1 MNGRILFFDQ
11 YGTKYGGA
19 QYILI
24 DIIEY
29 LLKKKIDVSI
39 ALPNNNEIS
48 KILLKKGVDVYHF
61 ENFVDLQKYKYK
73 SNILYHLIFSLV
85 YAFQIKNYYN
95 NKKIKIIYCN
105 GGRTFIL
112 GLILSYFLKSNLVYH
127 IHLIFTNKQ
136 KLLLKILGKFNRLKK
151 IIVVSEHLKS
161 QYLTSKIYKKILVI
175 NNWPNFK
182 ILPKKISRKTDS
194 TLKIIVLGRIS
205 EEKGQLLLINNL
217 SHIDIEHKIMVSFVG
232 SFKNSYVEEIFSNKI
247 KNFKNKNI
255 VLKFKGYIENIEK
268 EIINYNF
275 LLQPSIT
282 PEAQSL
288 VLIEAFASNVIVISN
303 NIPNNKYII
312 KHGHNGLLY
321 EAGNEKSLNY
331 LFQDIYQSKY
341 ELKKIQERAYKDFQ
355 KYYSKDQQL
364 KKIYNNI
371 CNLIK
376 TQYY

>member
-1 MNGRILFFDQ
+1 MILPHLDAAGEF
-11 YGTKYGGA
+11 
-19 QYILI
+19 L
-24 DIIEY
+24 
-29 LLKKKIDVSI
+29 
-39 ALPNNNEIS
+39 S
-48 KILLKKGVDVYHF
+48 KS
-61 ENFVDLQKYKYK
+61 LQK
-73 SNILYHLIFSLV
+73 SV
-85 YAFQIKNYYN
+85 
-95 NKKIKIIYCN
+95 
-105 GGRTFIL
+105 
-112 GLILSYFLKSNLVYH
+112 
-127 IHLIFTNKQ
+127 
-136 KLLLKILGKFNRLKK
+136 KK

-182 ILPKKISRKTDS
+182 ILPKKISRKTGS

-217 SHIDIEHKIMVSFVG
+217 SHIDIKHKIMVSFVG
-232 SFKNSYVEEIFSNKI
+232 SFKNSYVEEVFLNKI
-247 KNFKNKNI
+247 KNFKNKNL

-268 EIINYNF
+268 EIINYDF

-341 ELKKIQERAYKDFQ
+341 EADFKFRPFTRDTPYK
-355 KYYSKDQQL
+355 
-364 KKIYNNI
+364 
-371 CNLIK
+371 
-376 TQYY
+376 

>member
-1 MNGRILFFDQ
+1 M
-11 YGTKYGGA
+11 
-19 QYILI
+19 
-24 DIIEY
+24 
-29 LLKKKIDVSI
+29 
-39 ALPNNNEIS
+39 
-48 KILLKKGVDVYHF
+48 KKGVDVYHF

-136 KLLLKILGKFNRLKK
+136 KLLLKILGNFNRLKK

-182 ILPKKISRKTDS
+182 ILPKKISRKTGS

-205 EEKGQLLLINNL
+205 EEKGQLFLINNL

-321 EAGNEKSLNY
+321 EAGNVKSLNY